1 LALPKRP
8 TKEEIESYHAE
19 ADDERTLA
27 ISVNSALLK
36 IVNVQRAQREMTVR
50 DFVIES
56 ILRNQET
63 N

>member
-1 LALPKRP
+1 MPPKRP
-8 TKEEIESYHAE
+8 SKEEIESNHSKDG
-19 ADDERTLA
+19 DDRTLA

-36 IVNVQRAQREMTVR
+36 LVNVSAAQREMTVR

-56 ILRNQET
+56 ILKNQET

>member
-1 LALPKRP
+1 MPKRP
-8 TKEEIESYHAE
+8 TKEEIESYHSNE
-19 ADDERTLA
+19 NDDRTLA

-36 IVNVQRAQREMTVR
+36 LVNVSAAQREMTGR

-63 N
+63 

>member
-1 LALPKRP
+1 MAKRP
-8 TKEEIESYHAE
+8 TKEEIETYHSTK
-19 ADDERTLA
+19 DDERTLA
-27 ISVNSALLK
+27 ISVNSPLLR
-36 IVNVQRAQREMTVR
+36 IVNVSAAQRSMTVR

>member
-1 LALPKRP
+1 MPPKRP
-8 TKEEIESYHAE
+8 TKEEIESHHSSDN
-19 ADDERTLA
+19 DDRTLA

-36 IVNVQRAQREMTVR
+36 LVNVSAAQREMTVR

-56 ILRNQET
+56 ILKNQET

>member
-1 LALPKRP
+1 MPPKRP
-8 TKEEIESYHAE
+8 TKEEIESYRSNE
-19 ADDERTLA
+19 DDDRTLA
-27 ISVNSALLK
+27 VSVNSALLK
-36 IVNVQRAQREMTVR
+36 IVNVRAAQREMTVR

>member
-1 LALPKRP
+1 MPKRP
-8 TKEEIESYHAE
+8 SKEEIESYRSE
-19 ADDERTLA
+19 DGDDRTLA

-36 IVNVQRAQREMTVR
+36 LVNVRAAQREMTVR

-56 ILRNQET
+56 ILKNQET